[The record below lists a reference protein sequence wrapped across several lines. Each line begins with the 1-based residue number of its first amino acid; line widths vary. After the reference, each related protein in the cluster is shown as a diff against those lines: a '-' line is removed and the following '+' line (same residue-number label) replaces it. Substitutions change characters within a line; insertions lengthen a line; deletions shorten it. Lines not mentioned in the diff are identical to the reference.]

1 MRTAALVIAVAACAG
16 TKYAYTF
23 HPGPAGDADVA
34 AEIAVD
40 ERVGAIDLAL
50 TNRTDAE
57 VQVRWADIA
66 LTRPDGT
73 VIALRPD
80 ADLGWIKPGA
90 RIAARLFPL
99 VLPRD
104 DGAAAYEGRA
114 FQLQVPAIVRHED
127 KLYRVDLV
135 AHVRKL

>member
-1 MRTAALVIAVAACAG
+1 MRALVAVALVACSHVE
-16 TKYAYTF
+16 YAYTF
-23 HPGPAGDADVA
+23 VAGPTGDADVA

-40 ERVGAIDLAL
+40 ERAGAIDLAL
-50 TNRTDAE
+50 TNHTDVE

-66 LTRPDGT
+66 LTRPDGAI
-73 VIALRPD
+73 VALRPD

-90 RIAARLFPL
+90 RVAARLFPL

-104 DGAAAYEGRA
+104 GGAAAYDGRS
-114 FQLQVPAIVRHED
+114 FQLRVPAIVRRED
-127 KLYRVDLV
+127 KTYRVDLT